1 MFSGGYFEFT
11 DLSLILELVEGVENN
26 DVGRV
31 DRILQYDPV
40 GRKNFNVNGSLEDSL
55 LHKAARNRNYEI
67 CKMLV
72 KFGADVNL
80 INLDGQNP
88 LNVAEATGEY
98 FICKLL
104 VRKRKEKKIKYKKAL
119 HICARKN
126 DLAMCKIHINSVDVN
141 ETDEKIRTPLHVA
154 MIFADN
160 EMCDLLLKYGADVH
174 AKDSNM
180 DDPIQLAFYYGRFK
194 LRERILSNL
203 SYIG

>member
-1 MFSGGYFEFT
+1 M
-11 DLSLILELVEGVENN
+11 EGVETN

-40 GRKNFNVNGSLEDSL
+40 GRKNFNVNGSLQDSL
-55 LHKAARNRNYEI
+55 LHKVVRNRNYEI
-67 CKMLV
+67 CKMLL

-80 INLDGQNP
+80 VNLDGQNP

-141 ETDEKIRTPLHVA
+141 ETDEKMRTPLHVA
-154 MIFADN
+154 MIFAGDAI
-160 EMCDLLLKYGADVH
+160 CDLLLKYGADVN

-180 DDPIQLAFYYGRFK
+180 DDPILLAIYYGRFE